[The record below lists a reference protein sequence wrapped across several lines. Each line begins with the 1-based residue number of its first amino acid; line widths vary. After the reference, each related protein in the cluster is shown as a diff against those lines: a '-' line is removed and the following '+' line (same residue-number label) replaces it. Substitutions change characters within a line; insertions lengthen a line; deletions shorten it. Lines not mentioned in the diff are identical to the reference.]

1 MQAQHKQIE
10 ELLQAAADA
19 FDRTLTVVF
28 DLDGSWED
36 VEAAY
41 AELRAAEDRL
51 QAAFAAY
58 EQAAA
63 AD

>member
-28 DLDGSWED
+28 DFDVSWGD

-58 EQAAA
+58 EQAAD